1 VAEEQSAF
9 ARRVK
14 RASQML
20 FFQRHRR
27 PYAKGWELRRVLG
40 KDYMKAIKLLD
51 AELERIGLRVKI
63 VFDQPEAEANPGED
77 QLERARFFVT
87 LREPLTLSEANLAG
101 WRVDDVAILA
111 ATLAFILSKEGKAA
125 RKEVVKLLRE
135 KFPDWRV
142 ETNLDRYVRRGY
154 LGEDEAGMMFID
166 WRTRA
171 EIDQKTL
178 LSLILAET
186 PQQES
191 AE

>member
-1 VAEEQSAF
+1 
-9 ARRVK
+9 
-14 RASQML
+14 ML

-27 PYAKGWELRRVLG
+27 PYAKGWELRKVLG

-51 AELERIGLRVKI
+51 AELEKMGLRVKI
-63 VFDQPEAEANPGED
+63 VFDQPEAEANPEED

-111 ATLAFILSKEGKAA
+111 ATLAFVLSREGKAA

-142 ETNLDRYVRRGY
+142 EANLDRYVRRGY
-154 LGEDEAGMMFID
+154 LGEDEAGMMFVD

-171 EIDQKTL
+171 EIDQRTL
-178 LSLILAET
+178 LSLVLAET
-186 PQQES
+186 PQQTE
-191 AE
+191 AD